1 MRLYYLINSL
11 LSSSNNKK
19 FLCLSSSK
27 SMSTSIPDPK
37 EWNPPG
43 KIEELFAASA
53 GNKFA
58 AINSPVAGARSE
70 KDLPTGP
77 ASVQLYSL
85 ATPNGISNLIF
96 V

>member
-1 MRLYYLINSL
+1 
-11 LSSSNNKK
+11 
-19 FLCLSSSK
+19 
-27 SMSTSIPDPK
+27 MSTTNTSVVKD
-37 EWNPPG
+37 WNPPA

-53 GNKFA
+53 GNKWA

-85 ATPNGISNLIF
+85 ATPNGMKVHVKRLDYGWIYQNC
-96 V
+96 